1 MSLIQYLIAGGI
13 GFGVA
18 KLLDNS
24 KETGST
30 GSKTNEYIIYGSAD
44 DMDKINM
51 KFFNYDDAKKMYDKI
66 VKSKKISYKDIITND
81 ETERE
86 YYDKWLAEGNIGKE
100 GYPKLSNVYNIQQI
114 FFYINDDEIFSFEN

>member
-51 KFFNYDDAKKMYDKI
+51 KFFNFDDAKKMYDKI

-100 GYPKLSNVYNIQQI
+100 GYPKLSNVYSIQQI